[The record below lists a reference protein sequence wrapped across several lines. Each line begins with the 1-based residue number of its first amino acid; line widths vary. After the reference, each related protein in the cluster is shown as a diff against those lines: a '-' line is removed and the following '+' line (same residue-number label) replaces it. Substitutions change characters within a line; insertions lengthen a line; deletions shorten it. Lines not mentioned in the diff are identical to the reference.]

1 MKKIIPTKNRIVAV
15 LLALLAV
22 CLFVPISASAQQAAE
37 ANRKLVSKTVPQYP
51 GLCRPLRIQGNV
63 RADVLVAPNGKVKS
77 LEVKGGHPL
86 LVQSAE
92 DALRQWKW
100 EPASHETHEI
110 VELKF
115 TP

>member
-1 MKKIIPTKNRIVAV
+1 MKKIIPMVNRIAAV
-15 LLALLAV
+15 LLALLV
-22 CLFVPISASAQQAAE
+22 ISFFVSNSASAQEAAE
-37 ANRKLVSKTVPQYP
+37 ASRKVVTKTLPQYP
-51 GLCRPLRIQGNV
+51 GLARPLRIQGNV

-77 LEVKGGHPL
+77 EVKGGHPL